1 MRLKNCALVV
11 LLAGWGC
18 ATAPARVDVLV
29 GSAAP
34 ELERFAARELCDY
47 LSKLY
52 GIQAHP
58 SRHATVDGEAVFLV
72 GRPETNAA
80 VRQALGEGGFGEITD
95 QGLVLKR
102 TRWEGT
108 PALVVGGGS
117 PRATLWAVYELVE
130 RWGVRYLTDR
140 DALPQ
145 ERREFQVP
153 DLDVLMEPVFRIR
166 AHPTIQ
172 DFAPS
177 GEAWGMAD
185 FRVLI
190 DQLAKLKFTRMNVYP
205 FGYQPYLQWEHKGIQ
220 RRSASLWYEQHFP
233 ITPDMIGRE
242 LFEDAAEF
250 WNPDL
255 PLGGSYDELMA
266 AGERQVHN
274 LIEYAHRRGMECDI
288 FAPTIDFPPEFAPL
302 LKGAGRSGQLTVHPG
317 FNTPIDD
324 SSLSELSAAVLQAT
338 VDTYPEVDRIMVAM
352 PEKRQWLGQYE
363 RAWRELD
370 AKYGISQV
378 RSLDD
383 ILAAAENRK
392 GSRRWPGKRGLDQA
406 KADIA
411 SLFFYDRLLLDGGV
425 LGDTQRPDIQFVYME
440 PAEELYPLLD
450 RILPSGWEVGAH
462 PENQPEHFLPRA
474 EVLGTLNTRKIPG
487 IMHVTLD
494 DDVVGLVPQLRP
506 TVLHEFMTQ
515 LRRHGWTG
523 FAARERFPADHDAV
537 LAYLAEAGWNSEAE
551 PDVVARD
558 LIRTVCGEA
567 SVEDMLAALHL
578 VESATLNLATN
589 KINFSFYVPGMMMKF
604 WNPEPKPAYLVELQ
618 QDYVQALEAA
628 RRALEKSRPEGRWYP
643 DFWVGRIEFA
653 LGYANAVEAMGRG
666 AAVEAAGKRAEAAKH
681 ADEAL
686 SLLRGGLEAYV
697 RVARNR
703 TDLGAIAVMNEFGY
717 RALQRKRTEL
727 GN

>member
-1 MRLKNCALVV
+1 M
-11 LLAGWGC
+11 
-18 ATAPARVDVLV
+18 
-29 GSAAP
+29 
-34 ELERFAARELCDY
+34 
-47 LSKLY
+47 
-52 GIQAHP
+52 
-58 SRHATVDGEAVFLV
+58 
-72 GRPETNAA
+72 
-80 VRQALGEGGFGEITD
+80 
-95 QGLVLKR
+95 LKR

-117 PRATLWAVYELVE
+117 PRATLWAVYELAE

-145 ERREFQVP
+145 EEREFQVP

-166 AHPTIQ
+166 AHPTLQ

-255 PLGGSYDELMA
+255 PLGGSYDDLMA

-338 VDTYPEVDRIMVAM
+338 VNTYPEVDRIMVAM

-425 LGDTQRPDIQFVYME
+425 LRDTQRPDIQFVYME

-537 LAYLAEAGWNSEAE
+537 LAYLAEAGWNYGGRAGRRGQRPDPYGLRRGIRRGHAGRPAPGGVGDPQSGDEQDQFLLLRAGNDDEVLERGTQARLPGRAAAGLCAGLGGGSPGPGEIPSGRPLVPRFLGGTDRVRTGLRQRGRGHGPRRHGRSRREARGSCE
-551 PDVVARD
+551 
-558 LIRTVCGEA
+558 
-567 SVEDMLAALHL
+567 
-578 VESATLNLATN
+578 
-589 KINFSFYVPGMMMKF
+589 
-604 WNPEPKPAYLVELQ
+604 
-618 QDYVQALEAA
+618 A
-628 RRALEKSRPEGRWYP
+628 RR
-643 DFWVGRIEFA
+643 
-653 LGYANAVEAMGRG
+653 
-666 AAVEAAGKRAEAAKH
+666 
-681 ADEAL
+681 
-686 SLLRGGLEAYV
+686 
-697 RVARNR
+697 
-703 TDLGAIAVMNEFGY
+703 
-717 RALQRKRTEL
+717 
-727 GN
+727 

>member
-1 MRLKNCALVV
+1 M
-11 LLAGWGC
+11 
-18 ATAPARVDVLV
+18 
-29 GSAAP
+29 
-34 ELERFAARELCDY
+34 
-47 LSKLY
+47 
-52 GIQAHP
+52 
-58 SRHATVDGEAVFLV
+58 
-72 GRPETNAA
+72 
-80 VRQALGEGGFGEITD
+80 
-95 QGLVLKR
+95 
-102 TRWEGT
+102 
-108 PALVVGGGS
+108 
-117 PRATLWAVYELVE
+117 
-130 RWGVRYLTDR
+130 
-140 DALPQ
+140 
-145 ERREFQVP
+145 
-153 DLDVLMEPVFRIR
+153 
-166 AHPTIQ
+166 
-172 DFAPS
+172 
-177 GEAWGMAD
+177 
-185 FRVLI
+185 
-190 DQLAKLKFTRMNVYP
+190 
-205 FGYQPYLQWEHKGIQ
+205 
-220 RRSASLWYEQHFP
+220 
-233 ITPDMIGRE
+233 
-242 LFEDAAEF
+242 
-250 WNPDL
+250 
-255 PLGGSYDELMA
+255 
-266 AGERQVHN
+266 
-274 LIEYAHRRGMECDI
+274 
-288 FAPTIDFPPEFAPL
+288 
-302 LKGAGRSGQLTVHPG
+302 
-317 FNTPIDD
+317 
-324 SSLSELSAAVLQAT
+324 
-338 VDTYPEVDRIMVAM
+338 
-352 PEKRQWLGQYE
+352 
-363 RAWRELD
+363 
-370 AKYGISQV
+370 

-666 AAVEAAGKRAEAAKH
+666 ATVEAAGKRAEAAKH

-686 SLLRGGLEAYV
+686 SFLRGGLEAYV
-697 RVARNR
+697 PGSSQPHRPGGHRGNERVWLPGPATQTDR
-703 TDLGAIAVMNEFGY
+703 TGQLRRLRDEQGIWSVQRSVVSDRSH
-717 RALQRKRTEL
+717 RAGGCGPDPWFRAGPFVGPGFPRR
-727 GN
+727 GSDRG